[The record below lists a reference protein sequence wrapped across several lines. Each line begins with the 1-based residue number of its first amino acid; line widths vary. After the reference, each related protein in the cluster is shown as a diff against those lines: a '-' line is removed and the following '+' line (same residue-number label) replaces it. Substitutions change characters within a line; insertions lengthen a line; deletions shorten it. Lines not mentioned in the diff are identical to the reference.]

1 MALVKKMLNS
11 LDSYVIVNIGK
22 APTPK
27 WMPPMQFHVLT
38 DIASSV
44 CRQVR
49 HFYFFLSFLSLVR
62 KARNAIIMLP
72 KVANNVSI
80 PMNIEI
86 ISNAVILRI
95 FHRYNCFYRKK
106 F

>member
-1 MALVKKMLNS
+1 MLNS
-11 LDSYVIVNIGK
+11 LNSYVILDIGK

-27 WMPPMQFHVLT
+27 WMPPMQFDVLT
-38 DIASSV
+38 DTASLWV
-44 CRQVR
+44 RQR
-49 HFYFFLSFLSLVR
+49 GIFYFFLLFLSLVR

-86 ISNAVILRI
+86 ISNAVILRTSLP
-95 FHRYNCFYRKK
+95 Y
-106 F
+106 